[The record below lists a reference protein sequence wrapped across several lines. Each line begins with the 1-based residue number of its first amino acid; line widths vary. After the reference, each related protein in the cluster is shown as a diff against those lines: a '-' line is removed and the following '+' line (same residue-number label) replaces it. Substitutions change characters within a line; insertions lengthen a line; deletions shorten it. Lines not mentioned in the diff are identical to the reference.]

1 MSASNLFK
9 TNPGIVL
16 WCMGID
22 CLYDL
27 AVKLSHG
34 LVEDRQPVSLSTED
48 ALTVGWAWAAW
59 STQFSTSTGMDAPI
73 KAAGITTCTMEW
85 VGMCMPV
92 SFMHNVATPSDD
104 RNLAFCL
111 LFLEISPLVAICSCS
126 HAATNAAEHNY
137 TCTAQQI
144 LNAKGRFHKWLAA
157 HRKPRGRPVRA
168 EAPRPPTVSDNSG
181 FRLQPDPTACC
192 CESQGCPSF
201 LSFLNKAR
209 N

>member
-1 MSASNLFK
+1 MGGLAESLVSASNLFK

-48 ALTVGWAWAAW
+48 ALTVGWAWAPW
-59 STQFSTSTGMDAPI
+59 SVQFSTSTGMDAPI

-111 LFLEISPLVAICSCS
+111 LFLELLEAPEKLPDFVLGGV
-126 HAATNAAEHNY
+126 
-137 TCTAQQI
+137 
-144 LNAKGRFHKWLAA
+144 LNVL
-157 HRKPRGRPVRA
+157 GRPRCHGPPHRRREAARVHVHVHVRC
-168 EAPRPPTVSDNSG
+168 RRRVRDHPPPSVSGRDG
-181 FRLQPDPTACC
+181 HD
-192 CESQGCPSF
+192 
-201 LSFLNKAR
+201 
-209 N
+209 